1 MTNSLQIIADAL
13 TSGTKKYE
21 FVPEDTVK
29 SSDGKTLTRIKA
41 LVAIPL
47 HNVKIGDLGGYLE
60 SEKNLSH
67 EGDCWVGDKAH
78 VYDDAQVLVD
88 AIVFGNARVYGN
100 ARVLGTAGVYGKTR
114 IHGDE
119 HVLGKTEVKS
129 IESIS
134 K

>member
-21 FVPEDTVK
+21 FVPGDTVK
-29 SSDGKTLTRIKA
+29 TTYGKTLTRIRA
-41 LVAIPL
+41 LVNLPL
-47 HNVKIGDLGGYLE
+47 HNVKIGDLGGYIE

-67 EGDCWVGDKAH
+67 EGDSWVSGKAH
-78 VYDDAQVLVD
+78 VYNDAQVLVD
-88 AIVFGNARVYGN
+88 AIVFGN